1 MSGDASYSI
10 KDIKELISSM
20 TDVKYFMLMSEDNAV
35 TEAFIKA
42 VITSIT
48 NKEVTG
54 DWRGYFEWVSTEEF
68 ASESRLLNNAIL
80 IPAILD
86 NKPLRK
92 GFIIGKD
99 PFVFIV
105 VSEPNIVGFI
115 IEGGGDYETHY
126 LFFDGFDINTQ
137 ENRKV
142 LIRTKALS
150 NGGAFYRVTS
160 TT

>member
-20 TDVKYFMLMSEDNAV
+20 TDVKYFMLMSEDNVV

-48 NKEVTG
+48 GKEVVG
-54 DWRGYFEWVSTEEF
+54 DWRGYFEWVTTEEF
-68 ASESRLLNNAIL
+68 ASESKLLNNAIL
-80 IPAILD
+80 IPAVID
-86 NKPLRK
+86 NQPLRK
-92 GFIIGKD
+92 GFIVGKN
-99 PFVFIV
+99 PFAFIV
-105 VSEPNIVGFI
+105 VSEPNITGFI
-115 IEGGGDYETHY
+115 IEGNGDYETHY
-126 LFFDGFDINTQ
+126 LMFDGFDINTQ

-142 LIRTKALS
+142 LIRTRALT

-160 TT
+160 K

>member
-1 MSGDASYSI
+1 MSGDASYSV

-20 TDVKYFMLMSEDNAV
+20 VDVKYFMLMSEDNAV

-48 NKEVTG
+48 NKEVVG
-54 DWRGYFEWVSTEEF
+54 DWRNYFEWVTTEEF
-68 ASESRLLNNAIL
+68 ANESRLLNNAIL
-80 IPAILD
+80 IPAVID
-86 NKPLRK
+86 NQPLRK
-92 GFIIGKD
+92 GFIIGKN
-99 PFVFIV
+99 PFTFIV
-105 VSEPNIVGFI
+105 VSEPNITGFI
-115 IEGGGDYETHY
+115 IEGNGDYETHY

-142 LIRTKALS
+142 LIKTKALS

-160 TT
+160 K

>member
-1 MSGDASYSI
+1 MSKDSSYSI

-20 TDVKYFMLMSEDNAV
+20 ADVKYFMLMSEDSVV
-35 TEAFIKA
+35 TEAFIKSI
-42 VITSIT
+42 ITSIT
-48 NKEVTG
+48 NKEVVG
-54 DWRGYFEWVSTEEF
+54 DWRSYFEEVSTEEF
-68 ASESRLLNNAIL
+68 ANESRLLNNAIM

-86 NKPLRK
+86 NQPLRK
-92 GFIIGKD
+92 GFIIGKN
-99 PFVFIV
+99 PFTFIV
-105 VSEPNIVGFI
+105 VSEPNITGFI

-142 LIRTKALS
+142 LIRTRALT

-160 TT
+160 K

>member
-10 KDIKELISSM
+10 KDIKELISSLG
-20 TDVKYFMLMSEDNAV
+20 DVKYFILMSEDTVV

-48 NKEVTG
+48 GKEVDG

-68 ASESRLLNNAIL
+68 ASESKLLNNAIM

-86 NKPLRK
+86 NQPLRK

-105 VSEPNIVGFI
+105 VSEPNITGFI
-115 IEGGGDYETHY
+115 IERSGDYETHY

-137 ENRKV
+137 EDRKV
-142 LIRTKALS
+142 LIKTRALT

-160 TT
+160 K

>member
-20 TDVKYFMLMSEDNAV
+20 GDVKYFMLMSEDNVV

-48 NKEVTG
+48 GKEVVD
-54 DWRGYFEWVSTEEF
+54 DWRNYFEWVTTEEF
-68 ASESRLLNNAIL
+68 ASESKLLNNAIL
-80 IPAILD
+80 IPAVID
-86 NKPLRK
+86 NQPLRK
-92 GFIIGKD
+92 GFIIGKN

-105 VSEPNIVGFI
+105 VSEPNITGFI
-115 IEGGGDYETHY
+115 IEGSGDYETHY

-137 ENRKV
+137 STAKV
-142 LIRTKALS
+142 LIKTKALS

-160 TT
+160 K

>member
-1 MSGDASYSI
+1 MSKDSSYSI

-20 TDVKYFMLMSEDNAV
+20 ADVKYFMLMSEDGAV

-42 VITSIT
+42 IITSIT
-48 NKEVTG
+48 NKEVID
-54 DWRGYFEWVSTEEF
+54 DWRSYFEEVSTEEF

-80 IPAILD
+80 IPAVI
-86 NKPLRK
+86 NNQPLKK
-92 GFIIGKD
+92 GFIIGKN
-99 PFVFIV
+99 PLTFIV
-105 VSEPNIVGFI
+105 ISEPNITGFI
-115 IEGGGDYETHY
+115 IESGGDYETHY

-142 LIRTKALS
+142 LIKTRALS

-160 TT
+160 K